1 MAEEGHQ
8 PPPHK
13 QTSPRG
19 RPPSYPTVVT
29 TTADAAGANSEISSS
44 NNNHVHQT
52 TSVTLPATSEPP
64 PTTLGGALQLYE
76 LNGNSTASLAA
87 CTGIWSKNNNQS
99 DTIPLSRKHNQA
111 VLENLSSLHTER
123 CSDEKTN
130 DESDGSNNL
139 SDTLSSIMLSHS
151 NVSSNNNGNDSY
163 NEMVLVYNKCLSE
176 YAAGNYEDAIKVT
189 VDVLQNHQ
197 SSSTSNIGGTFMTI
211 RILFLVMDCYFAL
224 HGGKGGIGSVD
235 NASVSGINPED
246 ILMWIEKHSLSLSS
260 MVNDGTQ
267 IDTNLSSQYEL
278 FKHDELKF
286 RLHLYRS
293 RLLFLDDKNDLEGRT
308 RTARKELK
316 NAMDMY
322 QNKLCI
328 DQEDGKEGHHGMKVS
343 HSKQGSKS
351 GSGGPLSSAKG
362 KGGGQQA
369 SETTSVTSMAG
380 GSLVTSV
387 SDVNWNEGKSG
398 AIPRATF
405 EGMPSK
411 NTAQQHQITTIATA
425 ATKVKK
431 DTPNLQVRHESV
443 LYLKANLEYLRGNT
457 SKSLK
462 LCAEARSAGKKSRRE
477 KSEISQVAVASA
489 VDEDINDAD
498 AQSSPVDGETQMAN
512 DYDEAIYYNNLALLH
527 QSAGKVH
534 LALHYY
540 SFALSF
546 MQQVFGTNSQC
557 FWSNGVVRPDISAD
571 ILNNTSVCAF
581 QASEYR
587 RAYECMARCVIMSP
601 IVFGRRARCWLRL
614 AQSCIG
620 KIWIVFIPMF
630 TFLRYAAEQFI
641 TMKCSF
647 FQRYVYKSSTRA
659 YE

>member
-1 MAEEGHQ
+1 MAEGQQ

-29 TTADAAGANSEISSS
+29 TTADAGTNREI
-44 NNNHVHQT
+44 HH
-52 TSVTLPATSEPP
+52 
-64 PTTLGGALQLYE
+64 TTLSAASKPRPPSTLGEALQLYE
-76 LNGNSTASLAA
+76 LHGNSTASLEA
-87 CTGIWSKNNNQS
+87 CTHIWDEQS
-99 DTIPLSRKHNQA
+99 DATIPLSRKHNQT
-111 VLENLSSLHTER
+111 VLENLSST
-123 CSDEKTN
+123 KTN
-130 DESDGSNNL
+130 EKSDGSNNL
-139 SDTLSSIMLSHS
+139 TDTLSALLSLSNASPNKSI
-151 NVSSNNNGNDSY
+151 NDGY
-163 NEMVLVYNKCLSE
+163 NELVIIYNKCLSE
-176 YAAGNYEDAIKVT
+176 YAAGNYEKAGT
-189 VDVLQNHQ
+189 VLTFVVQQL
-197 SSSTSNIGGTFMTI
+197 SSQATSNIETLSLAI
-211 RILFLVMDCYFAL
+211 RMAFLALDCYFAL
-224 HGGKGGIGSVD
+224 QQGGRSGTLGFVD
-235 NASVSGINPED
+235 NPSLSNTNPEETSINPKEM
-246 ILMWIEKHSLSLSS
+246 LMWIEKYSLSLSS
-260 MVNDGTQ
+260 MVNNGTQ
-267 IDTNLSSQYEL
+267 QDTHLSSQYEL

-316 NAMDMY
+316 NAMDIY

-328 DQEDGKEGHHGMKVS
+328 DQEEGKDGHNGTKTS

-362 KGGGQQA
+362 KGGGQQDV
-369 SETTSVTSMAG
+369 SETTSVS

-405 EGMPSK
+405 EGMPK
-411 NTAQQHQITTIATA
+411 NTAQQLQSTTPATTA
-425 ATKVKK
+425 AKVKK
-431 DTPNLQVRHESV
+431 DTPHLQVRHESV
-443 LYLKANLEYLRGNT
+443 LYLKANLEFLRGNT

-477 KSEISQVAVASA
+477 NGETSQEAAA
-489 VDEDINDAD
+489 QAEDTMPT
-498 AQSSPVDGETQMAN
+498 SPVDGETQMAS

-546 MQQVFGTNSQC
+546 MQQVFGTNDPQN
-557 FWSNGVVRPDISAD
+557 FWSNGVVCLDITAD

-581 QASEYR
+581 QASEFK
-587 RAYECMARCVIMSP
+587 RAYECMAKCVTMSP
-601 IVFGRRARCWLRL
+601 SVFGRRARCWLRL

-620 KIWIVFIPMF
+620 KSIWLFLLLCVQHLNMRCSGNILNHV
-630 TFLRYAAEQFI
+630 TFLLSKACIQIFNKNLRM
-641 TMKCSF
+641 MKLMLQCSI
-647 FQRYVYKSSTRA
+647 QSN
-659 YE
+659 